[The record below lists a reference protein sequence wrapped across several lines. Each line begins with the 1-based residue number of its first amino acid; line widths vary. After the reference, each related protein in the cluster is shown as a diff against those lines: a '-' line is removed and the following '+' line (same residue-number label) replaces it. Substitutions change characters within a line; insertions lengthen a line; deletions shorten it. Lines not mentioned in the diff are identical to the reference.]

1 MSIARLTKEKP
12 WAILGISRREY
23 ERARPW
29 KAAKMTK
36 EAFAE
41 LVRAVPPEA
50 VKVLQDEAQA
60 EILTA
65 AIFGPDAIQEA
76 K

>member
-1 MSIARLTKEKP
+1 MDKLKGEKP

-23 ERARPW
+23 DKARPW
-29 KAAKMTK
+29 KSAGMSK

-50 VKVLQDEAQA
+50 VTVLKQEAEA
-60 EILTA
+60 EMLVE
-65 AIFGPDAIQEA
+65 AIFGKQ
-76 K
+76 